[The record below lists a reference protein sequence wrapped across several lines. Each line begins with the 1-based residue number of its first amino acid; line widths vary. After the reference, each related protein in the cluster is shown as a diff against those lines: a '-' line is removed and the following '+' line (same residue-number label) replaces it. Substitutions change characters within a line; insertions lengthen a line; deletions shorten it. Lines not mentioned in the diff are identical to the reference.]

1 MSTGARVALE
11 VFPAPARRALERL
24 SALLGAAP
32 GWVVGGALRD
42 ALLGEAV
49 GEVDIAVTAGAVA
62 LGKAMALALP
72 GSGFVAL
79 DAERGICRV
88 LSDVQVD
95 VADLRGPSLAAD
107 LEERDFTVN
116 ALAASLHDL
125 VRRGSAAVEDATGGL
140 EDLAERVI
148 RPCGPGVIADDP
160 LRALRAVRLA
170 IRPGWRLH
178 PAAEAAIRGV
188 APRVA
193 EVSAERV
200 RDELAAILAAPVA
213 AGALRLLE
221 RLDVLPALLPE
232 SLSMRETSQPEPH
245 RFDVWEHSLR
255 AVEAADELLA
265 HPEALE
271 PWGPELVAHLAEPL
285 GDGLT
290 RRETLKLA
298 ALLHDV
304 AKPQTKSVEGGRIRF
319 LGHEVIGAERA
330 ALIVERW
337 RLSRRATRI
346 VERLVAQHLRPMHLG
361 NAGGITR
368 RARYRFFRDLEGE
381 ARDLVLLALA
391 DAAAVRGDSPLALW
405 RGPGGVILRE
415 LMRGVGEEAR
425 TAAAPPMLRGED
437 VMSAFGLP
445 AGPEIGRLLA
455 RAREAQALGLIS
467 TRAEALEYL
476 RRSTEP
482 PLDTSRA
489 DS

>member
-1 MSTGARVALE
+1 MSASTRVSLE
-11 VFPAPARRALERL
+11 VFPAPARHALERL

-32 GWVVGGALRD
+32 GWLVGGALRD

-49 GEVDIAVTAGAVA
+49 REVDIAVTAGAIA
-62 LGKAMALALP
+62 LGKAMARTMP

-79 DAERGICRV
+79 DEQRGICRV
-88 LSDVQVD
+88 VSDVQVD
-95 VADLRGPSLAAD
+95 IADLRAPSLAAD
-107 LEERDFTVN
+107 LRKRDFTVN

-125 VRRGSAAVEDATGGL
+125 VRRGSASIEDATGGL
-140 EDLAERVI
+140 EDLAQRVV

-178 PAAEAAIRGV
+178 PAAEAAIREA

-200 RDELAAILAAPVA
+200 RDGLAAILAASGA
-213 AGALRLLE
+213 AGGLRLLD

-232 SLSMRETSQPEPH
+232 SRSMRETSQPEPH

-271 PWGPELVAHLAEPL
+271 PWGPELVAHLTEPL

-304 AKPQTKSVEGGRIRF
+304 AKPQTKSVEAGRIRF
-319 LGHEVIGAERA
+319 FGHDVAGAERA

-337 RLSRRATRI
+337 RLSRRATL
-346 VERLVAQHLRPMHLG
+346 VVGRLVGQHLRPMHLAS
-361 NAGGITR
+361 AGGITR
-368 RARYRFFRDLEGE
+368 RARYRFFRDLGDE
-381 ARDLVLLALA
+381 ARDLVLLALV
-391 DAAAVRGDSPLALW
+391 DAAAVRGDSPLAVW

-425 TAAAPPMLRGED
+425 TAEAPPLLRGED

-445 AGPEIGRLLA
+445 PGPEIGRLLA
-455 RAREAQALGLIS
+455 RAREAQALGLVS
-467 TRAEALEYL
+467 GRAEALAYL
-476 RRSTEP
+476 RRSAEP
-482 PLDTSRA
+482 PLDTPETAS
-489 DS
+489 